1 MTIGQIQPQHIGRNW
16 FFSICGCIETAIIC
30 YRFGGKPNNCRRLN
44 RNSSIAI
51 IFVACS
57 NNSYQPWYCL
67 GTTVSS
73 FFFLQLC
80 GNLSTLKQI
89 TSFAWQPKSVLRLY
103 ASHDVC
109 ISYKVQFVFF
119 SLPPSLSLSAYII
132 LLRFL
137 SQEWWIF
144 VECKQYTLKSMCPGI
159 VMLVRLCCRNNDYK
173 TVEA

>member
-119 SLPPSLSLSAYII
+119 SLPLSLSLCLYYSLEI
-132 LLRFL
+132 LESRMMNICWMQTVHIEIDVPGHCYACAVVL
-137 SQEWWIF
+137 S
-144 VECKQYTLKSMCPGI
+144 
-159 VMLVRLCCRNNDYK
+159 
-173 TVEA
+173 